1 MSIFGVEFI
10 FCCPCFLENI
20 VMAMETKCVK
30 NYHFG
35 CFLHRAIKKYFRF
48 KNFTLIKEQFFTC
61 MIICVRLCIM
71 IWKFVCIITKRHFF
85 VWLLS
90 LILYLEQSVTAVIG
104 ELLENY
110 WSIFPDLLS
119 ENENWLS
126 EI

>member
-35 CFLHRAIKKYFRF
+35 CFLHRAIKKYFKF

-61 MIICVRLCIM
+61 MYYDLKICLHYNKKAFFRL
-71 IWKFVCIITKRHFF
+71 VVESDSVPRTKCYCCYWRAIGK
-85 VWLLS
+85 LLK
-90 LILYLEQSVTAVIG
+90 Y
-104 ELLENY
+104 
-110 WSIFPDLLS
+110 FPRF
-119 ENENWLS
+119 
-126 EI
+126 IV